1 MPPNGELPVS
11 LYGPMTM
18 LGHFALPT
26 KEDVPVEVIRAKHA
40 GVCYG
45 VERALD
51 MANAAMLD
59 DEATYTLGP
68 LIHNP
73 KVVEELDAN
82 GVHVAASPDDV
93 QEGIVIIRSHGV
105 EPDVLATLR
114 ERGLT
119 VIDATC
125 PHVAKAQRSA
135 AQLRDMG
142 GTVVVVGRADH
153 PEVLG
158 LCGHA
163 GERAVVVANANE
175 LPDELIEPVGVVV
188 QTTQSTEKLESVV
201 EAIRARGIEPTVK
214 NTICFATRQRQES
227 AARLAGEVDA
237 IVIVGGKNSSNTTH
251 LYEICKA
258 HCPKSHFV
266 EGADELDDSW
276 FEGCKTV
283 GVTAGAST
291 PADQIQ
297 EVVECLEA
305 M

>member
-1 MPPNGELPVS
+1 M
-11 LYGPMTM
+11 
-18 LGHFALPT
+18 
-26 KEDVPVEVIRAKHA
+26 EVIRAKHA

-125 PHVAKAQRSA
+125 PRRGQGPALRGA
-135 AQLRDMG
+135 A
-142 GTVVVVGRADH
+142 
-153 PEVLG
+153 
-158 LCGHA
+158 
-163 GERAVVVANANE
+163 
-175 LPDELIEPVGVVV
+175 
-188 QTTQSTEKLESVV
+188 S
-201 EAIRARGIEPTVK
+201 
-214 NTICFATRQRQES
+214 
-227 AARLAGEVDA
+227 
-237 IVIVGGKNSSNTTH
+237 
-251 LYEICKA
+251 
-258 HCPKSHFV
+258 
-266 EGADELDDSW
+266 
-276 FEGCKTV
+276 
-283 GVTAGAST
+283 
-291 PADQIQ
+291 
-297 EVVECLEA
+297 
-305 M
+305 